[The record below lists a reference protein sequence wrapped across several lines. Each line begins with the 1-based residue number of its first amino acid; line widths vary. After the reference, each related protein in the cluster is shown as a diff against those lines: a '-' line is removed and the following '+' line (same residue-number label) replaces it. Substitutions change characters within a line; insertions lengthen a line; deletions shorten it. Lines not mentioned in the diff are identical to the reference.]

1 MTDQLV
7 WPLHEFCGLALRA
20 RTTQRKLPAAD
31 YQPRARLSG
40 KATPCSSPLS
50 HPTATMTNRLH
61 ILIEQLDRAT
71 ERALTSAEALGPR
84 AYVHPVP
91 GQWAAAQ
98 VIHHLLTAEKSIA
111 GALRKTLTTDHASWR
126 LATFRH
132 KLRAL
137 LLRLALRVPGLRFKV
152 PPTLLPP
159 PDPSTIA
166 PLPELRAEWEAV
178 RRQLEQVL
186 HEFPGTKLNHTVFRH
201 PRAGW
206 LTVTQTVTSILDH
219 TLHHQQQ
226 LNRISKTLK

>member
-1 MTDQLV
+1 
-7 WPLHEFCGLALRA
+7 
-20 RTTQRKLPAAD
+20 
-31 YQPRARLSG
+31 
-40 KATPCSSPLS
+40 
-50 HPTATMTNRLH
+50 MTNRLH
-61 ILIEQLDRAT
+61 LLIEQLDRAT
-71 ERALTSAEALGPR
+71 EQALATAEALGPR

-111 GALRKTLTTDHASWR
+111 GALRRSLATDSAKWR
-126 LATFRH
+126 LSTLKH
-132 KLRAL
+132 KLRSL

-159 PDPSTIA
+159 PDPATIV
-166 PLPELRAEWEAV
+166 PLPELRAEWASV
-178 RRQLEQVL
+178 RRELEQVL

-206 LTVTQTVTSILDH
+206 LTIGQTVTSVLDH

>member
-1 MTDQLV
+1 
-7 WPLHEFCGLALRA
+7 
-20 RTTQRKLPAAD
+20 
-31 YQPRARLSG
+31 
-40 KATPCSSPLS
+40 
-50 HPTATMTNRLH
+50 MTNRLYL
-61 ILIEQLDRAT
+61 LIEALDRAT
-71 ERALTSAEALGPR
+71 ETALASAEALGPR

-111 GALRKTLTTDHASWR
+111 AGLRRALATDHAKWQ
-126 LATFRH
+126 LATLKH
-132 KLRAL
+132 KVRGL
-137 LLRLALRVPGLRFKV
+137 LLRLALRVPGLKFKV
-152 PPTLLPP
+152 PATLPPP

-206 LTVTQTVTSILDH
+206 LTVSQTVTSILDH

-226 LNRISKTLK
+226 LDRISKALKQVRQPSTASA